1 MKPSKVNAGG
11 SGGKI
16 HVIGIAPGRFTPE
29 DEFLLRFI
37 SEADLLIGRREY
49 LARWPGIPSIELGK
63 DLGKALELAEMNRA
77 AGKLVVFLAS
87 GDPLFFGIGGT
98 LCKRLG
104 PDKVRVHPSISS
116 MQLAFSRIGES
127 WDDARFLS
135 AHSRPLE
142 EVVRGVAACDK
153 ACVLTSGS
161 TQPNQLARALLGL
174 GLGDWEVFLC
184 ENLGFEDERISKMG
198 LEELAKANCSPLN
211 LLIFKRVRGADK
223 KRESADI
230 LLGLEDEE
238 FLRLPG
244 REGMITKRE
253 LRAVVLSRLQ
263 LKPGDV
269 LWDVGAGSGAISV
282 EASRMMIWG
291 EVYAVERDAAFVDL
305 LRKNVARLAHP
316 NVHVV
321 EGEAPGAL
329 EGLPE
334 PDAVFLGGTGGR
346 LREILSLCCKRIR
359 PGGRLV
365 ANFVSPARAVMAMEI
380 LEKTGMDTELF
391 LFQGARL
398 KETTGGELLS
408 AHNPVL
414 VISACKE

>member
-135 AHSRPLE
+135 A
-142 EVVRGVAACDK
+142 
-153 ACVLTSGS
+153 
-161 TQPNQLARALLGL
+161 
-174 GLGDWEVFLC
+174 
-184 ENLGFEDERISKMG
+184 
-198 LEELAKANCSPLN
+198 
-211 LLIFKRVRGADK
+211 
-223 KRESADI
+223 
-230 LLGLEDEE
+230 
-238 FLRLPG
+238 
-244 REGMITKRE
+244 
-253 LRAVVLSRLQ
+253 
-263 LKPGDV
+263 
-269 LWDVGAGSGAISV
+269 
-282 EASRMMIWG
+282 
-291 EVYAVERDAAFVDL
+291 
-305 LRKNVARLAHP
+305 
-316 NVHVV
+316 
-321 EGEAPGAL
+321 
-329 EGLPE
+329 
-334 PDAVFLGGTGGR
+334 
-346 LREILSLCCKRIR
+346 
-359 PGGRLV
+359 
-365 ANFVSPARAVMAMEI
+365 
-380 LEKTGMDTELF
+380 
-391 LFQGARL
+391 
-398 KETTGGELLS
+398 
-408 AHNPVL
+408 
-414 VISACKE
+414 